1 MSRPLRIEYPGA
13 WYHVMNRGRRSESIF
28 LGGDDYLSFLRV
40 LEEGS
45 VMWNVRIAAFC
56 LMPNHYHLLLQTP
69 QGKSFSV
76 YESMW
81 MGCTPNA
88 STAHIDSTG
97 PYSEDVT
104 RP

>member
-1 MSRPLRIEYPGA
+1 MSRPLRMEYPGA
-13 WYHVMNRGRRSESIF
+13 RYHVMNRGRRRESIL

-45 VMWNVRIAAFC
+45 VI
-56 LMPNHYHLLLQTP
+56 
-69 QGKSFSV
+69 
-76 YESMW
+76 W

-88 STAHIDSTG
+88 STAHIGSTG
-97 PYSEDVT
+97 PYSADVT